1 MSLFSVL
8 SIGASGMQ
16 AQRTR
21 AEMLVENLANTE
33 TTRTP
38 EGGPYRRKDAVFEST
53 TVSSPFSSVF
63 NAQFQ
68 PPGGGA
74 FQDVLSSAIQTVE
87 SFGHNASASVERFLS
102 GEGEELHTTVL
113 ATQQAELSFEM
124 FMQAR
129 NKVVNAYQEIMR
141 MQV

>member
-1 MSLFSVL
+1 MSAPIL
-8 SIGASGMQ
+8 
-16 AQRTR
+16 
-21 AEMLVENLANTE
+21 
-33 TTRTP
+33 P
-38 EGGPYRRKDAVFEST
+38 
-53 TVSSPFSSVF
+53 VSSIPLAEPIGPAGGSR
-63 NAQFQ
+63 
-68 PPGGGA
+68 GGGA

-87 SFGHNASASVERFLS
+87 GFGSQASASVERFLS

-124 FMQAR
+124 FLQAR